1 MGGGG
6 GGGGGA
12 EKGPDLSGLL
22 AQFLPKKDEEKPGNG
37 ILDFGGRNPASDG
50 PISLLD
56 RNANIF
62 DRIHETYQD
71 KNRRGR
77 IGL

>member
-6 GGGGGA
+6 GVAA
-12 EKGPDLSGLL
+12 ERGPDLSGLL
-22 AQFLPKKDEEKPGNG
+22 AQFLPKKEEEKNGNG
-37 ILDFGGRNPASDG
+37 ILDFGGNRGLASEG

-77 IGL
+77 VGL